1 MLALNTFAPEW
12 RQDIVKV
19 YTHPEGVHEG
29 VRRVCMD
36 KMIPNSTVWSL
47 INQYERKAARLIII
61 EEA

>member
-12 RQDIVKV
+12 RSDIVKV

-36 KMIPNSTVWSL
+36 KMIPSSTVWSL